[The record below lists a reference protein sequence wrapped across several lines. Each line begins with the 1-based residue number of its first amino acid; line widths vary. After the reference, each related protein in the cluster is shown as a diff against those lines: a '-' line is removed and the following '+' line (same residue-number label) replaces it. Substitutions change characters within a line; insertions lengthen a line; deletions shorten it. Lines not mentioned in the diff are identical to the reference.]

1 MNHDDAFRRHARA
14 VAYVR
19 WQLAAEKHSALR
31 RAHADAAVDER
42 ELRAA
47 AEELRQRHAEWS
59 ALDGADDP
67 VAARDPIA
75 PRRRDEATQ

>member
-1 MNHDDAFRRHARA
+1 MNHDAALRRHARA

-31 RAHADAAVDER
+31 RAHADAAVGES

-47 AEELRQRHAEWS
+47 AEELRQRHEEWS
-59 ALDGADDP
+59 ALGADEP
-67 VAARDPIA
+67 VPTRDHAA

>member
-1 MNHDDAFRRHARA
+1 MNHDAALRRHARA

-19 WQLAAEKHSALR
+19 WQLAAEKHSALG

-47 AEELRQRHAEWS
+47 AEELRRRYEEWV
-59 ALDGADDP
+59 ALGPADARGADD
-67 VAARDPIA
+67 DP
-75 PRRRDEATQ
+75 PRRRRDEATQ